1 MLQVVPSEDPCCPLL
16 VFYDSGCSAA
26 VLSDRAHYS
35 LNPFTVSKG
44 PTTMDVAGGKTLT
57 VPYGNERFH
66 LQVEDGVNV
75 KATIT
80 GLRMAHVTTPFPL
93 MKLKE
98 AWKDAKETARRV
110 QPRLSIPNIDAEV
123 GGQEVD
129 ILLGIRYLKYFPKL
143 LFTLPSGLQVYRAV
157 LKSESGNQAVL
168 GGPHKAWNHMISLA
182 QHMNPRAYLTA
193 EARAYIIETS
203 WPRLGQ
209 IQPPVPVEELEEVSS
224 SSLAIETPASEAG
237 PCCNCAREEETKPSP
252 EAEAAPLGG
261 LRGRPA
267 DEWILL
273 FLILLAYGTFIAGEK
288 ICRHILTFAQPFC
301 LHVCRGFSEMFRG
314 LFYKQGVGGFTS
326 ESAEA
331 ENSSLKPNV
340 VVHGRAEAKPP
351 DGRTH
356 WGTAS
361 PPSTFCKISR

>member
-1 MLQVVPSEDPCCPLL
+1 V
-16 VFYDSGCSAA
+16 
-26 VLSDRAHYS
+26 
-35 LNPFTVSKG
+35 
-44 PTTMDVAGGKTLT
+44 
-57 VPYGNERFH
+57 
-66 LQVEDGVNV
+66 
-75 KATIT
+75 
-80 GLRMAHVTTPFPL
+80 
-93 MKLKE
+93 
-98 AWKDAKETARRV
+98 KETARRE

-157 LKSESGNQAVL
+157 LKSESGNQAIL

-209 IQPPVPVEELEEVSS
+209 IQPAVPVEELEEVSS
-224 SSLAIETPASEAG
+224 SSLAIETPASEAR

-288 ICRHILTFAQPFC
+288 ICRHILTVAQPFC

-314 LFYKQGVGGFTS
+314 LFNKQGVGGFTP
-326 ESAEA
+326 ESAEL
-331 ENSSLKPNV
+331 EKHPLKPNV
-340 VVHGRAEAKPP
+340 VVYGRAEAKPP
-351 DGRTH
+351 DRRPH

-361 PPSTFCKISR
+361 PPPTSCKIPC

>member
-1 MLQVVPSEDPCCPLL
+1 
-16 VFYDSGCSAA
+16 
-26 VLSDRAHYS
+26 
-35 LNPFTVSKG
+35 
-44 PTTMDVAGGKTLT
+44 MDVAGGKTLT

-93 MKLKE
+93 MKLRE

-193 EARAYIIETS
+193 EARAYVIETS

-209 IQPPVPVEELEEVSS
+209 IQPAVPVEELGEVSS
-224 SSLAIETPASEAG
+224 SSLAIETPASEAR
-237 PCCNCAREEETKPSP
+237 PCCNCIKEERTEPTPTL
-252 EAEAAPLGG
+252 EDEAAPLGG
-261 LRGRPA
+261 LRGRPV

-288 ICRHILTFAQPFC
+288 ICHYILTVAQPFC
-301 LHVCRGFSEMFRG
+301 LYVCRGFSEIVQS
-314 LFYKQGVGGFTS
+314 LFHKQGVGGFIP
-326 ESAEA
+326 ESAEV
-331 ENSSLKPNV
+331 ENRSLKPNV
-340 VVHGRAEAKPP
+340 VVCDRAEAKPP
-351 DGRTH
+351 DGRPH

-361 PPSTFCKISR
+361 PPPSSCKIPR

>member
-1 MLQVVPSEDPCCPLL
+1 
-16 VFYDSGCSAA
+16 
-26 VLSDRAHYS
+26 
-35 LNPFTVSKG
+35 
-44 PTTMDVAGGKTLT
+44 MDVAGGKTLT

-66 LQVEDGVNV
+66 LQVEDRVNV

-80 GLRMAHVTTPFPL
+80 GLRMPHVTTPFPL

-98 AWKDAKETARRV
+98 AWRDVKETARRV

-157 LKSESGNQAVL
+157 LKSESGNQAIL

-209 IQPPVPVEELEEVSS
+209 IQPAVPVEELEEVSS

-237 PCCNCAREEETKPSP
+237 PCCNCTEPNPTP
-252 EAEAAPLGG
+252 EAETDPLGG
-261 LRGRPA
+261 LRGRSA

-273 FLILLAYGTFIAGEK
+273 FLILLAYGMFIAGEK
-288 ICRHILTFAQPFC
+288 ICRHILTVVQPFFLC
-301 LHVCRGFSEMFRG
+301 VCRGFSEMFRG
-314 LFYKQGVGGFTS
+314 LFHKQGVGGFTP
-326 ESAEA
+326 ERAEV
-331 ENSSLKPNV
+331 ENRSLKPNV
-340 VVHGRAEAKPP
+340 VVCDRAEAKPP
-351 DGRTH
+351 DGRPH

-361 PPSTFCKISR
+361 PPPTSCKIPC